1 MDYMNIGQAAAAA
14 GVTPKMIRH
23 YESLGLIPEVERTDA
38 GYRLYSPREVGMLR
52 FIRQSRALGFSI
64 PQIDSLLA
72 LWRDEHRESRAVK
85 DLARQQLAELDAR
98 QRELDEMRG
107 TLAELIEK
115 CAGDEG
121 ACCPILQRREGA
133 QPLERPATDTRKA
146 ITRKQV
152 KAGSSA
158 PRTGRQKNSSAIPAD
173 LKAHS
178 ALVAWSRSFSNP
190 VSPTLTAPARSF
202 ARPGMN

>member
-52 FIRQSRALGFSI
+52 FVRQSRALGFSI

-107 TLAELIEK
+107 TLAGLIEK

-121 ACCPILQRREGA
+121 ACCPILQRLEGA
-133 QPLERPATDTRKA
+133 QPLDRLAAGAVKA
-146 ITRKQV
+146 STLKQV

-158 PRTGRQKNSSAIPAD
+158 PRAARKERSSAVSRDAVG
-173 LKAHS
+173 HS
-178 ALVAWSRSFSNP
+178 GLVAWSRSFASPGVKP
-190 VSPTLTAPARSF
+190 VTRHVPAF
-202 ARPGMN
+202 

>member
-23 YESLGLIPEVERTDA
+23 YESLGLIPEVQRTDA

-52 FIRQSRALGFSI
+52 FVRQSRALGFSI
-64 PQIDSLLA
+64 QQIDALLA

-107 TLAELIEK
+107 TLAGLIDK
-115 CAGDEG
+115 CAGDG
-121 ACCPILQRREGA
+121 SARCPILQRLA
-133 QPLERPATDTRKA
+133 ASRPVEHPAGTRKA
-146 ITRKQV
+146 STLKQV
-152 KAGSSA
+152 KAGSSV
-158 PRTGRQKNSSAIPAD
+158 PRAARPKHPAAVP
-173 LKAHS
+173 AHAGHS
-178 ALVAWSRSFSNP
+178 GLVAWSRSF
-190 VSPTLTAPARSF
+190 AG
-202 ARPGMN
+202 PGSGLAAGH

>member
-1 MDYMNIGQAAAAA
+1 MSYMNIGQAAAAA

-52 FIRQSRALGFSI
+52 FVRQSRGLGFSI

-115 CAGDEG
+115 CAGDER
-121 ACCPILQRREGA
+121 ACCPILQRLEGA
-133 QPLERPATDTRKA
+133 RPLERPATDTRNA
-146 ITRKQV
+146 STLKQV

-158 PRTGRQKNSSAIPAD
+158 PRATRKERSSAVTRD
-173 LKAHS
+173 TMAHS
-178 ALVAWSRSFSNP
+178 GLVAWSRSFGSP
-190 VSPTLTAPARSF
+190 GAPTLTAPARSF
-202 ARPGMN
+202 ARSGMN

>member
-1 MDYMNIGQAAAAA
+1 MDHLNIGQAATAA

-23 YESLGLIPEVERTDA
+23 YESLGLIPLVQRTDA

-85 DLARQQLAELDAR
+85 ELARQQLAELEAR

-107 TLAELIEK
+107 TLAGLIEK
-115 CAGDEG
+115 CAGDES
-121 ACCPILQRREGA
+121 ACCAILQRLEGA
-133 QPLERPATDTRKA
+133 QPMEQPAIEPRKA
-146 ITRKQV
+146 STLKQV
-152 KAGSSA
+152 KAGSSV
-158 PRTGRQKNSSAIPAD
+158 PRARQKRSSAAPAGVE
-173 LKAHS
+173 AHS
-178 ALVAWSRSFSNP
+178 ALVAWSRSFASP
-190 VSPTLTAPARSF
+190 VSPTFTAPARSF
-202 ARPGMN
+202 ARSGMN

>member
-1 MDYMNIGQAAAAA
+1 MDYLNIGQAATAA

-23 YESLGLIPEVERTDA
+23 YESLGLIPLVQRTDA

-52 FIRQSRALGFSI
+52 FIRQSRALGFSM

-85 DLARQQLAELDAR
+85 ELARQQLAELEAR

-107 TLAELIEK
+107 TLAGLIEN

-121 ACCPILQRREGA
+121 ASCPILQRLEAA
-133 QPLERPATDTRKA
+133 QLMDRRAPDTRKA
-146 ITRKQV
+146 STLKQV

-158 PRTGRQKNSSAIPAD
+158 PRAARQKRSTAVPRDAMG
-173 LKAHS
+173 HS
-178 ALVAWSRSFSNP
+178 GLVAWSRSFSATGVNS
-190 VSPTLTAPARSF
+190 VTRHVLAS
-202 ARPGMN
+202 